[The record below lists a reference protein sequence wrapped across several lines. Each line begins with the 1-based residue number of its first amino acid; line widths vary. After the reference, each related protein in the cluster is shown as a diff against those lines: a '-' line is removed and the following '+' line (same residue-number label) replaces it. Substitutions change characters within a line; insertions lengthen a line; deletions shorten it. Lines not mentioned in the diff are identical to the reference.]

1 MEPVERRVM
10 LAVNLSGTAGDDTI
24 TITATPTATT
34 VTING
39 TPNVVPVTPTETIV
53 INALGGN
60 DTIDV
65 AGTTI
70 PVTVNGDGGND
81 QLTFAPVAMNL
92 DAIERQVTFAGGEGQ
107 DAAVLNDR
115 SNAFDEEFTVDASLI
130 IRGFFG
136 GLGYA
141 GDTESVTLNSGLGAG
156 MQPGAGS
163 PRRGAPDS
171 SGAVEGSDG
180 SNIINVESLPQTTT
194 LTLNAGG
201 GDDQI
206 HLGPTSMLLDP
217 IEGPVIVNGEGGT
230 DALRL
235 SDQNNAFPDV
245 WDISADTAVRE
256 NFGGVTYGTI
266 ESLRIDAGLFSADP
280 GTRPGAREGG
290 GDNVFNITA
299 LSVPTTVNG
308 GAGNDDFVLGD
319 AGSIAPLA
327 GIPLTLNGQTGIDQ
341 VSVDDS
347 FNTAADAYAISA
359 DAVARNGTTV
369 FVYGTMERLRLDLGS
384 GGNAVDVNGTSTTV
398 TVFGGAGDDVV
409 RLGAG
414 DLDAV
419 DGRVTVD
426 GEGGNDAIF
435 LDDQTPVTA
444 RDYVV
449 SDRDVS
455 VTGLLDMMLTYL
467 GVESMTLR
475 ATAGANNVT
484 VEETEPSTPLTL
496 VSGAGNDAVVVNDDA
511 TGFAEVTFAAAEE
524 LASLD
529 VRSGGRA
536 RIAPGGSNVLRL
548 GALTTAGTGALDI
561 TNNGAIID
569 YAGASPLSGVRAQVT
584 TGYAGGAWTGGGV
597 RSSSAAANSG
607 RAVGYG
613 EASALFATFP
623 ATFMGQSV
631 DNTTILLRY
640 TRYGDAN
647 LDGQV
652 NLQDFNR
659 LAASFGATGTPVWT
673 QGNFNFNDTINLQDF
688 NLLAANF
695 GQTA

>member
-1 MEPVERRVM
+1 
-10 LAVNLSGTAGDDTI
+10 
-24 TITATPTATT
+24 
-34 VTING
+34 
-39 TPNVVPVTPTETIV
+39 
-53 INALGGN
+53 
-60 DTIDV
+60 
-65 AGTTI
+65 
-70 PVTVNGDGGND
+70 
-81 QLTFAPVAMNL
+81 
-92 DAIERQVTFAGGEGQ
+92 
-107 DAAVLNDR
+107 
-115 SNAFDEEFTVDASLI
+115 
-130 IRGFFG
+130 
-136 GLGYA
+136 
-141 GDTESVTLNSGLGAG
+141 
-156 MQPGAGS
+156 
-163 PRRGAPDS
+163 
-171 SGAVEGSDG
+171 
-180 SNIINVESLPQTTT
+180 
-194 LTLNAGG
+194 
-201 GDDQI
+201 
-206 HLGPTSMLLDP
+206 
-217 IEGPVIVNGEGGT
+217 
-230 DALRL
+230 
-235 SDQNNAFPDV
+235 
-245 WDISADTAVRE
+245 
-256 NFGGVTYGTI
+256 
-266 ESLRIDAGLFSADP
+266 
-280 GTRPGAREGG
+280 
-290 GDNVFNITA
+290 
-299 LSVPTTVNG
+299 
-308 GAGNDDFVLGD
+308 
-319 AGSIAPLA
+319 
-327 GIPLTLNGQTGIDQ
+327 
-341 VSVDDS
+341 
-347 FNTAADAYAISA
+347 
-359 DAVARNGTTV
+359 
-369 FVYGTMERLRLDLGS
+369 
-384 GGNAVDVNGTSTTV
+384 
-398 TVFGGAGDDVV
+398 
-409 RLGAG
+409 
-414 DLDAV
+414 
-419 DGRVTVD
+419 
-426 GEGGNDAIF
+426 
-435 LDDQTPVTA
+435 
-444 RDYVV
+444 
-449 SDRDVS
+449 
-455 VTGLLDMMLTYL
+455 
-467 GVESMTLR
+467 MTLR

-484 VEETEPSTPLTL
+484 VEETEPTTPLTL